1 MIDPGRVDHRPTVVT
16 EVFSTITSPVFSK
29 LVTIPTAYPTRYL
42 PREVMLF
49 NTLRKMNKVRPFKL
63 VFLLEVDIDISE
75 VRRELA
81 DALELVTVK
90 GLLGFLD
97 SQPTI
102 RNTQACHS

>member
-16 EVFSTITSPVFSK
+16 EVFSTITSPVFSE
-29 LVTIPTAYPTRYL
+29 LVTIPIAYPTGYL
-42 PREVMLF
+42 PQGVMVF
-49 NTLRKMNKVRPFKL
+49 NPLRKMKKVTPFKL

-81 DALELVTVK
+81 GALELVTAK

-102 RNTQACHS
+102 RTARARHS